1 MTCIKKTVATMPQ
14 WKNIFKNSIWK
25 HLGIVVGASILF
37 LIAVFLFLK
46 IYTQHGQGRPVP
58 DFTGLTEQ
66 QLQHLIRNN
75 DLRYTIID
83 SVHTDFAPRGVV
95 LEQTPRAGEKV
106 KKNRRIFF
114 TINSWTDEQII
125 VPNLRDNSLRN
136 AQVMLES
143 YGLNLGNLIY
153 IPSEFTNMVLGQ
165 HFEGKPVEPGTL
177 VRKGSSIDLL
187 VGRGLSNE
195 TTAVPRLTGLTLD
208 AARKAAQNVYLNL
221 GATIYADTIVTAMDS
236 LKAFVWRQSPP
247 ASEGFVLNLGASID
261 VWLTIDTELHPDTLR
276 KREAERA
283 LFEQENPE
291 AAEEAG
297 SAFEEELF

>member
-1 MTCIKKTVATMPQ
+1 MPQ
-14 WKNIFKNSIWK
+14 WKNIFKNSVWK

-46 IYTQHGQGRPVP
+46 IYTQHGQGKPVP

-66 QLQHLIRNN
+66 QLQHLILSN

-95 LEQTPRAGEKV
+95 LEQTPKAGEKV

-195 TTAVPRLTGLTLD
+195 TTAVPQLTGMTLD

-221 GATIYADTIVTAMDS
+221 GATIYADTIATAMDS

-261 VWLTIDTELHPDTLR
+261 VWLTTDTEFHPDTLK
-276 KREAERA
+276 KREAEQA
-283 LFEQENPE
+283 LLEQETPE
-291 AAEEAG
+291 AVEETG

>member
-1 MTCIKKTVATMPQ
+1 MPQ
-14 WKNIFKNSIWK
+14 WKNIFKNSVWK

-46 IYTQHGQGRPVP
+46 IYTQHGQGKPVP
-58 DFTGLTEQ
+58 DFTGLTEK
-66 QLQHLIRNN
+66 QLQHLIRSN
-75 DLRYTIID
+75 DLLYTIID

-95 LEQTPRAGEKV
+95 LEQTPKAGEKV

-143 YGLNLGNLIY
+143 YGLKLGNLIY

-195 TTAVPRLTGLTLD
+195 TTAVPQLTGMTLD

-221 GATIYADTIVTAMDS
+221 GATIYADTIATAMDS

-261 VWLTIDTELHPDTLR
+261 VWLTTDTEFHPDTLK
-276 KREAERA
+276 KREAEQA
-283 LFEQENPE
+283 LLEQENPE
-291 AAEEAG
+291 AAEETE